1 MSDEKKYELKIDS
14 ENQTIQGVHI
24 DNNEK
29 FRAIRFVVASNY
41 ADGWRPSKE
50 DVEHLRNYYDNPLS
64 ETQND
69 K

>member
-14 ENQTIQGVHI
+14 EKQTIQGVHI
-24 DNNEK
+24 DNSEK
-29 FRAIRFVVASNY
+29 FKAIRFVVESNY